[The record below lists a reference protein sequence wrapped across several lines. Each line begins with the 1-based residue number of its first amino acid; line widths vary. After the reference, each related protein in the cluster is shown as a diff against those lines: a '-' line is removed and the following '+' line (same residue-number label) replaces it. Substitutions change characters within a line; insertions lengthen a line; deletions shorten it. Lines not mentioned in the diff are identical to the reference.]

1 MKSSTKTLSLIA
13 LVACF
18 SLTACSSTTEPNNLT
33 AEQEAKPKKKKTCI
47 AGERTGSRLAK
58 RC

>member
-1 MKSSTKTLSLIA
+1 MKTSKKALSLIT
-13 LVACF
+13 LLTCF
-18 SLTACSSTTEPNNLT
+18 ALTACSSTEPNNLT
-33 AEQEAKPKKKKTCI
+33 AEQDAKPKKKKTCI

>member
-1 MKSSTKTLSLIA
+1 MKTSKKALSLIT
-13 LVACF
+13 LLTCF
-18 SLTACSSTTEPNNLT
+18 ALTACSSTTESNNLT
-33 AEQEAKPKKKKTCI
+33 VEQEAKPKKKKTCI

>member
-1 MKSSTKTLSLIA
+1 MRTSKKALSIITLLT
-13 LVACF
+13 CF
-18 SLTACSSTTEPNNLT
+18 TLAACSSTTEQNNLT

>member
-1 MKSSTKTLSLIA
+1 MNTSKKALSIITLLS
-13 LVACF
+13 CF
-18 SLTACSSTTEPNNLT
+18 ALTACSSTTETNNLT

-47 AGERTGSRLAK
+47 SGKRTGSKLAK